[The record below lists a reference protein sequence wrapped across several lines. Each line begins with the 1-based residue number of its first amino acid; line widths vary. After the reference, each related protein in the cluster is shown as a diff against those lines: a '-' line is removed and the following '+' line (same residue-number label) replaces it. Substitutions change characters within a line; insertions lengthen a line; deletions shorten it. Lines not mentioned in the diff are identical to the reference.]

1 MRQIV
6 LLYGEGRLL
15 MKSKKRIALLLTL
28 TLLLSIV
35 PWGQPARA
43 VNISDFVDMPSDW
56 STDALEKAVNNGLIS
71 GFEEYGKWTIKPS
84 ANLTRAQ
91 MAAIVNRAFGATD
104 KASLTGVWDVSS
116 GDWFAENMQRAIRMG
131 TFKQDTYMRP
141 NDPITRQEAFTVLAR
156 AFQLTSTTT
165 YSLNNFVD
173 GNRVASYARESVS
186 AMINNRYVAGSDGY
200 LKPEA
205 NISRAEFAKVMDNM
219 VKAYGRTGST
229 TVTHSTLN
237 GNLLINKPNVTV
249 KNSTIKGD
257 LIVGDGVGSGN
268 LILDN
273 TDVTGNILVQ
283 GGGINS
289 VTIKSNCSVNSMI
302 VAKVAGN
309 VRIVVEDGADLDDLY
324 LIRGENRILLE
335 GIYDNIY
342 IDEKLTVAF
351 EDAEADFVKVSAT
364 STLDLDKYC
373 KIERIDVLDA
383 AASTRIDNDGTIA
396 KLRTDARVTLT
407 GSGTIT
413 EKLSLTGTTKV
424 TAIAAFTGTM
434 KVGNEL
440 KAGALTPSTAT
451 VNYQWQSATTS
462 GGKYTNISGATSST
476 YTLTG
481 SDYDMHIRVVATG
494 KGNYSE
500 SVTSASRGPVAISP
514 IIATN
519 ISGVTVPKLGAT
531 PVTSLAATA
540 EYTAT
545 ISWDPSHNPFLPNT
559 AYTATITLAAK
570 RGYTLSGVTLNQFK
584 VAGATTTNPANSGT
598 IKAEFPATEA
608 DYASGLNPSL
618 TALNPVQEGK
628 MILSLSTAPATD
640 HSMYYRISSSN
651 PSAPVKGDVIT
662 VGEWNS
668 ITTTAGFEISIQ
680 DGRYVQ
686 VVEVKNSDK
695 KVTRWG
701 KAGPANDGFT
711 PPEVASGLSLS
722 IAALDPAIE
731 GSVGVVVSGED
742 SGSTYYYMISPS
754 GSTPPY
760 AGASFIA
767 DGWTL
772 YTLGNSV
779 PAGPGSYIQIVETK
793 DGVVLHWGQ
802 VRAPE
807 ATAPG
812 STEQ

>member
-1 MRQIV
+1 M
-6 LLYGEGRLL
+6 GAA
-15 MKSKKRIALLLTL
+15 SKGGKHF
-28 TLLLSIV
+28 
-35 PWGQPARA
+35 GFCGYA
-43 VNISDFVDMPSDW
+43 VGLVHGCPG
-56 STDALEKAVNNGLIS
+56 KAVNNGLIS

-104 KASLTGVWDVSS
+104 KASISGVRDVTS
-116 GDWFAENMQRAIRMG
+116 GDWFAEDMQRAIRMG

-156 AFQLTSTTT
+156 AFQLTSTNT
-165 YSLNNFVD
+165 YSLNNFTD
-173 GNRVASYARESVS
+173 GNRVATYARESVS

-229 TVTHSTLN
+229 TITHSTLN
-237 GNLLINKPNVTV
+237 GNLLINKPNVTL
-249 KNSTIKGD
+249 KNSAIKGD

-273 TDVTGNILVQ
+273 TNVTGNILVR

-335 GIYDNIY
+335 GTYDNIY

-351 EDAEADFVKVSAT
+351 EDADVDFVKVSAT
-364 STLDLDKYC
+364 STLDMDKYC

-383 AASTRIDNDGTIA
+383 AASTRIDNDGTIS
-396 KLRTDARVTLT
+396 KLRTDAKVTLT

-424 TAIAAFTGTM
+424 TAIAAITGTL
-434 KVGNEL
+434 KVGSEL

-451 VNYQWQSATTS
+451 VNYQWQSATSS
-462 GGKYTNISGATSST
+462 GGKYSSISGATSST
-476 YTLTG
+476 YTLTVNDLG
-481 SDYDMHIRVVATG
+481 KHIKVVATG

-500 SVTSASRGPVAISP
+500 SVTSSAVGPILESP
-514 IIATN
+514 ITATN
-519 ISGVTVPKLGAT
+519 ISGVTAPKLGAA
-531 PVTSLAATA
+531 PVSSVPSTA

-545 ISWDPSHNPFLPNT
+545 ITWSPAVDKIFAPDT
-559 AYTATITLAAK
+559 EYIATITLNPK
-570 RGYTLSGVTLNQFK
+570 SGYTLKGVKENQFI
-584 VAGATTTNPANSGT
+584 VADATSTSNLVDSGK
-598 IKAEFPATEA
+598 ISVKFPKTGL
-608 DYASGLNPSL
+608 DYAGGLSPTL
-618 TALNPVQEGK
+618 TKLDPAQVGEGLLRVVAPAEGHK
-628 MILSLSTAPATD
+628 ICYRVTTPPGTEPTAPIRGELFVAT
-640 HSMYYRISSSN
+640 
-651 PSAPVKGDVIT
+651 GWT
-662 VGEWNS
+662 E
-668 ITTTAGFEISIQ
+668 ITTTDVEISIQ
-680 DGRYVQ
+680 DRDYVE
-686 VVEVKNSDK
+686 VVEVKDN

-701 KAGPANDGFT
+701 KAGPADDGYT
-711 PPEVASGLSLS
+711 PPVAASGLSLS
-722 IAALDPAIE
+722 IATLDPAIE
-731 GSVGVVVSGED
+731 GRVGVVVSGGD
-742 SGSTYYYMISPS
+742 SGSTYYYMVSPT

-760 AGASFIA
+760 AGASFVA

-772 YTLGNSV
+772 YTLGSSV
-779 PAGPGSYIQIVETK
+779 PAGPGSYLQIVETK
-793 DGVVLHWGQ
+793 DGLVLHWGQ
-802 VRAPE
+802 VRVPE
-807 ATAPG
+807 ATVPG

>member
-1 MRQIV
+1 
-6 LLYGEGRLL
+6 
-15 MKSKKRIALLLTL
+15 
-28 TLLLSIV
+28 
-35 PWGQPARA
+35 
-43 VNISDFVDMPSDW
+43 
-56 STDALEKAVNNGLIS
+56 
-71 GFEEYGKWTIKPS
+71 
-84 ANLTRAQ
+84 
-91 MAAIVNRAFGATD
+91 
-104 KASLTGVWDVSS
+104 
-116 GDWFAENMQRAIRMG
+116 
-131 TFKQDTYMRP
+131 
-141 NDPITRQEAFTVLAR
+141 
-156 AFQLTSTTT
+156 
-165 YSLNNFVD
+165 
-173 GNRVASYARESVS
+173 
-186 AMINNRYVAGSDGY
+186 MINNRYVAGSDGY

-273 TDVTGNILVQ
+273 TDVTGNILVR

-289 VTIKSNCSVNSMI
+289 ITIKSNCSVNSMI

-686 VVEVKNSDK
+686 VVEVKNSDN

>member
-1 MRQIV
+1 MRQSV

-15 MKSKKRIALLLTL
+15 MKSKKRMALLLIM
-28 TLLLSIV
+28 TLLLGMV

-43 VNISDFVDMPSDW
+43 VTISDFVDMPSDW

-104 KASLTGVWDVSS
+104 KASLTGVRDVSS
-116 GDWFAENMQRAIRMG
+116 ADWFAEDIQRAIRMG

-173 GNRVASYARESVS
+173 GSKVASYARESVS

-219 VKAYGRTGST
+219 VKAYGRTGSA

-257 LIVGDGVGSGN
+257 LIVGDGVGTGN

-273 TDVTGNILVQ
+273 TDVTGNILVR

-289 VTIKSNCSVNSMI
+289 LTIKSNCSVNSMI
-302 VAKVAGN
+302 VAKVSGN

-324 LIRGENRILLE
+324 LIRGENRILLK
-335 GIYDNIY
+335 GTYDNIY
-342 IDEKLTVAF
+342 IDERLTVAF
-351 EDAEADFVKVSAT
+351 EDVTADFVKVSAT

-373 KIERIDVLDA
+373 KVERIDVLDA

-396 KLRTDARVTLT
+396 KLRTDAKVTLT
-407 GSGTIT
+407 GTGTIT

-451 VNYQWQSATTS
+451 VNYQWKSSSSSNGT
-462 GGKYTNISGATSST
+462 YTNISGATSST
-476 YTLTG
+476 YTLAG
-481 SDYDMHIRVVATG
+481 SDVGKYIKVFATG
-494 KGNYSE
+494 KSNYSE
-500 SVTSASRGPVAISP
+500 TVSSAARGPVEVSVIA
-514 IIATN
+514 ATN
-519 ISGVTVPKLGAT
+519 ISGVTAPKLGAT
-531 PVTSLAATA
+531 PVSSIASTA

-545 ISWDPSHNPFLPNT
+545 ISWNPNHSTFAPNT
-559 AYTATITLAAK
+559 AYTATITLKAK
-570 RGYTLSGVTLNQFK
+570 DGYTLTGVSANQFK
-584 VAGATTTNPANSGT
+584 VSGATATNPVNSGVIT
-598 IKAEFPATEA
+598 AVFPNTGL
-608 DYASGLNPSL
+608 DYATGLSPSL
-618 TALNPVQEGK
+618 SALSPVLEGK
-628 MILSLSTAPATD
+628 VLLRVVAPAEG
-640 HSMYYRISSSN
+640 HKFYYRAATKETI
-651 PSAPVKGDVIT
+651 APVKGESFATAGWTEIT
-662 VGEWNS
+662 ATEVAIS
-668 ITTTAGFEISIQ
+668 IT
-680 DGRYVQ
+680 DGEYVQ
-686 VVEVKNSDK
+686 VIEVKNSDN

-701 KAGPANDGFT
+701 MVGPANDGYT
-711 PPEVASGLSLS
+711 PPEAATGL
-722 IAALDPAIE
+722 IVTPTPVDPPVE
-731 GSVGVVVSGED
+731 NQYTLQVSERD
-742 SGSTYYYMISPS
+742 SGSKYYYKVTDSSDSRPYVGDPVTEIWMSFGSSDSITISPS
-754 GSTPPY
+754 KYVQVIETESERIKKWGEVQIPV
-760 AGASFIA
+760 ASP
-767 DGWTL
+767 
-772 YTLGNSV
+772 N
-779 PAGPGSYIQIVETK
+779 PGITGE
-793 DGVVLHWGQ
+793 
-802 VRAPE
+802 
-807 ATAPG
+807 
-812 STEQ
+812 

>member
-1 MRQIV
+1 
-6 LLYGEGRLL
+6 
-15 MKSKKRIALLLTL
+15 MKSKKRIALLLIL
-28 TLLLSIV
+28 TLMLSMV

-104 KASLTGVWDVSS
+104 KASISGVRDVSS
-116 GDWFAENMQRAIRMG
+116 GDWFAEDMQRAIRMG

-156 AFQLTSTTT
+156 AFQLTSTNT
-165 YSLNNFVD
+165 YSLNNFTD
-173 GNRVASYARESVS
+173 GNRVATYARESVS

-273 TDVTGNILVQ
+273 TDVTGNILVR

-351 EDAEADFVKVSAT
+351 EDAEANFVKVSAT

-396 KLRTDARVTLT
+396 KLRTDAKVSLT

-424 TAIAAFTGTM
+424 TAIAAISGTL
-434 KVGNEL
+434 KVGSEL

-451 VNYQWQSATTS
+451 VNYQWKSSSSTNGT
-462 GGKYTNISGATSST
+462 YTDISGATNST
-476 YTLTG
+476 YILKG
-481 SDYDMHIRVVATG
+481 SELGKYIRVVAKG

-500 SVTSASRGPVAISP
+500 TVTSAAVGPILESL
-514 IIATN
+514 ITTTN
-519 ISGVTVPKLGAT
+519 ISGVTVPKLGAI
-531 PVTSLAATA
+531 PVTSVESTEYTGKITWNPVASKFAPDT

-545 ISWDPSHNPFLPNT
+545 IVLTPKT
-559 AYTATITLAAK
+559 
-570 RGYTLSGVTLNQFK
+570 GYTLKGVKANQFS
-584 VAGATTTNPANSGT
+584 VSGATSTNNLADSDT
-598 IKAEFPATEA
+598 ITAKFPKTDL
-608 DYASGLNPSL
+608 DYAGGLSPTL
-618 TALNPVQEGK
+618 TKLDPAQVGK
-628 MILSLSTAPATD
+628 GLLTLSTPPTAE
-640 HSMYYRISSSN
+640 HSMYYQVTTDRKN
-651 PSAPVKGDVIT
+651 PSALVKGYEIDT
-662 VGEWNS
+662 ENWKP
-668 ITTTAGFEISIQ
+668 ITTISAFEIDVN
-680 DGRYVQ
+680 DGEYVQ
-686 VVEVKNSDK
+686 VVEVKNIDS
-695 KVTRWG
+695 KVTKWG
-701 KAGPANDGFT
+701 KAGPADDGLKL
-711 PPEVASGLSLS
+711 ASGLTVT
-722 IAALDPAIE
+722 I
-731 GSVGVVVSGED
+731 VVPYSADTGTVELKVSGGLSESKYFYKASDLLGTQPYIGD
-742 SGSTYYYMISPS
+742 SIV
-754 GSTPPY
+754 
-760 AGASFIA
+760 
-767 DGWTL
+767 DKGWTEFGL
-772 YTLGNSV
+772 SDSIPTR
-779 PAGPGSYIQIVETK
+779 PEEYIQVIETDLDRIQK
-793 DGVVLHWGQ
+793 WGQ
-802 VRAPE
+802 VQIPIAP
-807 ATAPG
+807 PNPV
-812 STEQ
+812 STGE

>member
-15 MKSKKRIALLLTL
+15 MKSKKRIALLLIL
-28 TLLLSIV
+28 TLLLSMV

-104 KASLTGVWDVSS
+104 KASISGVRDVSS
-116 GDWFAENMQRAIRMG
+116 GDWFAEDIQRAIRMG

-156 AFQLTSTTT
+156 AFQLTSTST
-165 YSLNNFVD
+165 YSLNNFTD
-173 GNRVASYARESVS
+173 GSKVAIYARESVS

-273 TDVTGNILVQ
+273 TDVTGNILVR

-289 VTIKSNCSVNSMI
+289 ITIKSNCSVNSMI

-383 AASTRIDNDGTIA
+383 AASTRIDNDGTIS
-396 KLRTDARVTLT
+396 KLRTDAKVTLT

-424 TAIAAFTGTM
+424 TAIAAITGTL
-434 KVGNEL
+434 KVGSEL

-451 VNYQWQSATTS
+451 VNYQWKSSSSSNGT
-462 GGKYTNISGATSST
+462 YTDISGATNST
-476 YTLTG
+476 YILKG
-481 SDYDMHIRVVATG
+481 SELSKYIRVVVKG

-500 SVTSASRGPVAISP
+500 TVTSAAVGPILESL
-514 IIATN
+514 ITTTN
-519 ISGVTVPKLGAT
+519 ISGVTVPKLGAI
-531 PVTSLAATA
+531 PVTSIESTEYTGKITWNPVASKFAPDT
-540 EYTAT
+540 EYTANIVLT
-545 ISWDPSHNPFLPNT
+545 PKTGF
-559 AYTATITLAAK
+559 TLK
-570 RGYTLSGVTLNQFK
+570 GVKVNQFSI
-584 VAGATTTNPANSGT
+584 AGATSTENLVDSGT
-598 IKAEFPATEA
+598 ITAKFPKTGL
-608 DYASGLNPSL
+608 DYAGGLSPTL
-618 TALNPVQEGK
+618 TKLDPVQVGK
-628 MILSLSTAPATD
+628 GLLTLSTAPTEG
-640 HSMYYRISSSN
+640 HKIYYKFEETE
-651 PSAPVKGDVIT
+651 PSALVKESNFTTTGWTEITST
-662 VGEWNS
+662 VG
-668 ITTTAGFEISIQ
+668 FEAAFT
-680 DGRYVQ
+680 DGWYVQ
-686 VVEVKNSDK
+686 TVEVRTSDS
-695 KVTRWG
+695 KVTKWG
-701 KAGPANDGFT
+701 KAGPADDG
-711 PPEVASGLSLS
+711 VQVSASGLSLTVTIS
-722 IAALDPAIE
+722 STSPPAIDSISLSVADGSAESNYYYYKFASETSVAPFE
-731 GSVGVVVSGED
+731 GSTLNTSSWVGMSL
-742 SGSTYYYMISPS
+742 STQPILL
-754 GSTPPY
+754 TPV
-760 AGASFIA
+760 
-767 DGWTL
+767 
-772 YTLGNSV
+772 N
-779 PAGPGSYIQIVETK
+779 GSYIQVVETTASN
-793 DGVVLHWGQ
+793 VVLKWG
-802 VRAPE
+802 E
-807 ATAPG
+807 
-812 STEQ
+812 TEIK

>member
-1 MRQIV
+1 MI
-6 LLYGEGRLL
+6 
-15 MKSKKRIALLLTL
+15 LTL
-28 TLLLSIV
+28 VLTMI
-35 PWGQPARA
+35 PWGQPAKA
-43 VNISDFVDMPSDW
+43 VSLSDFVDMPADW
-56 STDALEKAVNNGLIS
+56 STDALEKAFNNGLIS

-91 MAAIVNRAFGATD
+91 MATIVNRAFGATD
-104 KASLTGVWDVSS
+104 KGSLTGVRDVSS
-116 GDWFAENMQRAIRMG
+116 GDWFAEDMQRAIRMG

-156 AFQLTSTTT
+156 AFQLTSTNTN
-165 YSLNNFVD
+165 SLNNFVD
-173 GNRVASYARESVS
+173 GSRVASYAREAVS
-186 AMINNRYVAGSDGY
+186 AMINDRYVAGSDGY

-273 TDVTGNILVQ
+273 TDVTGNILVR

-289 VTIKSNCSVNSMI
+289 VTIKSNCSVNTMI

-324 LIRGENRILLE
+324 LIRGENRVLLE
-335 GIYDNIY
+335 GTYDNIY

-351 EDAEADFVKVSAT
+351 EDADVDFVKVSAT
-364 STLDLDKYC
+364 STLDMDKYC
-373 KIERIDVLDA
+373 KIERIDVLND

-424 TAIAAFTGTM
+424 TAIAAITGTL
-434 KVGNEL
+434 KVGSEL

-451 VNYQWQSATTS
+451 VNYQWQSATSS
-462 GGKYTNISGATSST
+462 GGKYSNISGATSST
-476 YTLTG
+476 YTLKG
-481 SDYDMHIRVVATG
+481 DELNKYIRVVATG

-500 SVTSASRGPVAISP
+500 SVTSAVRGPIAIST
-514 IIATN
+514 ITTTN
-519 ISGVTVPKLGAT
+519 ISGVTAPKLGAT
-531 PVTSLAATA
+531 PVTSLASTA

-545 ISWDPSHNPFLPNT
+545 ISWDPSHNPFRPTT
-559 AYTATITLAAK
+559 AYTATITLTA
-570 RGYTLSGVTLNQFK
+570 RTGYTLSGVAVNQFK

-598 IKAEFPATEA
+598 IKAVFPATEA
-608 DYASGLNPSL
+608 DYASGLSPSL
-618 TALNPVQEGK
+618 TALDPVQANR
-628 MILSLSTAPATD
+628 MILTLSTVPAADHKIFYQITD
-640 HSMYYRISSSN
+640 VN
-651 PSAPVKGDVIT
+651 PSAPVKGDSL
-662 VGEWNS
+662 VGSGWVEIPS
-668 ITTTAGFEISIQ
+668 VVGFEISIK
-680 DGRYVQ
+680 DGEYVQ
-686 VVEVKNSDK
+686 LTQVRNSDN

-701 KAGPANDGFT
+701 KTGPSNDGYTPQIPASGLTLVIEQTSPPAIDQVVLSVSGGSAGSNYFYLVSPGEGT
-711 PPEVASGLSLS
+711 PPIEGTTFSPGGWYGLSLS
-722 IAALDPAIE
+722 ALPLTLEAA
-731 GSVGVVVSGED
+731 S
-742 SGSTYYYMISPS
+742 
-754 GSTPPY
+754 
-760 AGASFIA
+760 
-767 DGWTL
+767 
-772 YTLGNSV
+772 
-779 PAGPGSYIQIVETK
+779 GSYIQVVETTTSN
-793 DGVVLHWGQ
+793 VVLRWGQ
-802 VRAPE
+802 RQIPVFQAV
-807 ATAPG
+807 TG
-812 STEQ
+812 D

>member
-1 MRQIV
+1 MRQSV

-15 MKSKKRIALLLTL
+15 MKSKKRMALLLIM
-28 TLLLSIV
+28 TLLLGMV

-43 VNISDFVDMPSDW
+43 VTISDFVDMPSDW

-104 KASLTGVWDVSS
+104 KASLTGVRDVSS
-116 GDWFAENMQRAIRMG
+116 ADWFAEDIQRAIRMG

-173 GNRVASYARESVS
+173 GSKVASYARESVS

-219 VKAYGRTGST
+219 VKAYGRTGSA

-257 LIVGDGVGSGN
+257 LIVGDGVGTGN

-273 TDVTGNILVQ
+273 TDVTGNILVR

-289 VTIKSNCSVNSMI
+289 LTIKSNCSVNSMI
-302 VAKVAGN
+302 VAKVSGN

-324 LIRGENRILLE
+324 LIRGENRILLK
-335 GIYDNIY
+335 GTYDNIY
-342 IDEKLTVAF
+342 IDERLTVAF
-351 EDAEADFVKVSAT
+351 EDVTADFVKVSAT

-373 KIERIDVLDA
+373 KVERIDVLDA

-396 KLRTDARVTLT
+396 KLRTDAKVTLT
-407 GSGTIT
+407 GTGTIT

-451 VNYQWQSATTS
+451 VN
-462 GGKYTNISGATSST
+462 
-476 YTLTG
+476 
-481 SDYDMHIRVVATG
+481 
-494 KGNYSE
+494 
-500 SVTSASRGPVAISP
+500 
-514 IIATN
+514 
-519 ISGVTVPKLGAT
+519 
-531 PVTSLAATA
+531 
-540 EYTAT
+540 
-545 ISWDPSHNPFLPNT
+545 
-559 AYTATITLAAK
+559 
-570 RGYTLSGVTLNQFK
+570 
-584 VAGATTTNPANSGT
+584 
-598 IKAEFPATEA
+598 
-608 DYASGLNPSL
+608 
-618 TALNPVQEGK
+618 
-628 MILSLSTAPATD
+628 
-640 HSMYYRISSSN
+640 
-651 PSAPVKGDVIT
+651 
-662 VGEWNS
+662 
-668 ITTTAGFEISIQ
+668 
-680 DGRYVQ
+680 
-686 VVEVKNSDK
+686 
-695 KVTRWG
+695 
-701 KAGPANDGFT
+701 
-711 PPEVASGLSLS
+711 
-722 IAALDPAIE
+722 
-731 GSVGVVVSGED
+731 
-742 SGSTYYYMISPS
+742 
-754 GSTPPY
+754 
-760 AGASFIA
+760 
-767 DGWTL
+767 
-772 YTLGNSV
+772 
-779 PAGPGSYIQIVETK
+779 
-793 DGVVLHWGQ
+793 
-802 VRAPE
+802 
-807 ATAPG
+807 
-812 STEQ
+812 

>member
-1 MRQIV
+1 
-6 LLYGEGRLL
+6 
-15 MKSKKRIALLLTL
+15 MKSKRRISLLLIL
-28 TLLLSIV
+28 TLVLTMI
-35 PWGQPARA
+35 PWGQPAKA
-43 VNISDFVDMPSDW
+43 VSLSDFVDMPADW
-56 STDALEKAVNNGLIS
+56 STDALEKAFNNGLIS

-91 MAAIVNRAFGATD
+91 MATIVNRAFGATD
-104 KASLTGVWDVSS
+104 KGSLTGVRDVSS
-116 GDWFAENMQRAIRMG
+116 GDWFAEDMQRAIRMG

-156 AFQLTSTTT
+156 AFQLTSTNTN
-165 YSLNNFVD
+165 SLNNFVD
-173 GNRVASYARESVS
+173 GSRVASYAREAVS
-186 AMINNRYVAGSDGY
+186 AMINDRYVAGSDGY

-273 TDVTGNILVQ
+273 TDVTGNILVR

-289 VTIKSNCSVNSMI
+289 VTIKSNCSVNTMI

-324 LIRGENRILLE
+324 LIRGENRVLLE
-335 GIYDNIY
+335 GTYDNIY

-351 EDAEADFVKVSAT
+351 EDADVDFVKVSAT
-364 STLDLDKYC
+364 STLDMDKYC
-373 KIERIDVLDA
+373 KIERIDVLND
-383 AASTRIDNDGTIA
+383 AASTRIDNDGTIS

-424 TAIAAFTGTM
+424 TAIAAITGTL

-451 VNYQWQSATTS
+451 VNYQWQSATSS
-462 GGKYTNISGATSST
+462 GGKYSNISGATSST
-476 YTLTG
+476 YTLKG
-481 SDYDMHIRVVATG
+481 DELNKYIRVVATG

-500 SVTSASRGPVAISP
+500 SVTSAVRGPIAIST
-514 IIATN
+514 ITTTN
-519 ISGVTVPKLGAT
+519 ISGVTAPKLGAT
-531 PVTSLAATA
+531 PVTSLASTA

-545 ISWDPSHNPFLPNT
+545 ISWDPSHNPFRPTT
-559 AYTATITLAAK
+559 AYTATITLTA
-570 RGYTLSGVTLNQFK
+570 RTGYTLSGVAVNQFK

-598 IKAEFPATEA
+598 IKAVFPATEA
-608 DYASGLNPSL
+608 DYASGLSPSL
-618 TALNPVQEGK
+618 TALDPVQANR
-628 MILSLSTAPATD
+628 MILTLSTVPAADHKIFYQITD
-640 HSMYYRISSSN
+640 VN
-651 PSAPVKGDVIT
+651 PSAPVKGDSL
-662 VGEWNS
+662 VGSGWVEIPS
-668 ITTTAGFEISIQ
+668 VVGFEITIN
-680 DGRYVQ
+680 DGDYVQ
-686 VVEVKNSDK
+686 VTEVRNSDN

-701 KAGPANDGFT
+701 KTGPSNDGYT
-711 PPEVASGLSLS
+711 PQIPASGLTLVIEQTSPPAIDQVVLSVSGGSAGSNYFYLVSPGEGAPPIEGTTFSPGGWYGLSLS
-722 IAALDPAIE
+722 ALPLTLEAA
-731 GSVGVVVSGED
+731 S
-742 SGSTYYYMISPS
+742 
-754 GSTPPY
+754 
-760 AGASFIA
+760 
-767 DGWTL
+767 
-772 YTLGNSV
+772 
-779 PAGPGSYIQIVETK
+779 GSYIQVVETTTSN
-793 DGVVLHWGQ
+793 VVLRWGQ
-802 VRAPE
+802 RQIPVFQAV
-807 ATAPG
+807 TG
-812 STEQ
+812 D

>member
-1 MRQIV
+1 MRQSV

-15 MKSKKRIALLLTL
+15 MKSKKRMALLLIM
-28 TLLLSIV
+28 TLLLGMV

-43 VNISDFVDMPSDW
+43 VTISDFVDMPSDW

-71 GFEEYGKWTIKPS
+71 GFQEYGKWTIKPS

-104 KASLTGVWDVSS
+104 KASLTGVRDVSS
-116 GDWFAENMQRAIRMG
+116 ADWFAEDIQRAIRMG

-173 GNRVASYARESVS
+173 GSKVASYARESVS

-219 VKAYGRTGST
+219 VKAYGRTGSA

-257 LIVGDGVGSGN
+257 LIVGDGVGTGN

-273 TDVTGNILVQ
+273 TDVTGNILVR

-289 VTIKSNCSVNSMI
+289 LTIKSNCSVNSMI
-302 VAKVAGN
+302 VAKVSGN

-324 LIRGENRILLE
+324 LIRGENRILLK
-335 GIYDNIY
+335 GTYDNIY
-342 IDEKLTVAF
+342 IDERLTVAF
-351 EDAEADFVKVSAT
+351 EDVTADFVKVSAT

-373 KIERIDVLDA
+373 KVERIDVLDA

-396 KLRTDARVTLT
+396 KLRTDAKVTLT
-407 GSGTIT
+407 GTGTIT

-451 VNYQWQSATTS
+451 VNYQWKSSSSSNGT
-462 GGKYTNISGATSST
+462 YTNISGATSST
-476 YTLTG
+476 YTLAG
-481 SDYDMHIRVVATG
+481 SDVGKYIKVFATG
-494 KGNYSE
+494 KSNYSE
-500 SVTSASRGPVAISP
+500 TVSSAARGPVEVSVIA
-514 IIATN
+514 ATN
-519 ISGVTVPKLGAT
+519 ISGVTAPKLGAT
-531 PVTSLAATA
+531 PVSSIASTA

-545 ISWDPSHNPFLPNT
+545 ISWNPNHSTFAPNT
-559 AYTATITLAAK
+559 AYTATITLKAK
-570 RGYTLSGVTLNQFK
+570 DGYTLTGVSANQFK
-584 VAGATTTNPANSGT
+584 VSGATATNPVNSGVIT
-598 IKAEFPATEA
+598 AVFPATEA
-608 DYASGLNPSL
+608 DYASGLSPSL
-618 TALNPVQEGK
+618 AALNPVQEGK
-628 MILSLSTAPATD
+628 MILTLATAPASG
-640 HSMYYRISSSN
+640 HSMYYRISNSN
-651 PSAPVKGDVIT
+651 PSAPVKGDAIT
-662 VGEWNS
+662 VGDWNS
-668 ITTTAGFEISIQ
+668 ITTTAGFEISIL

-686 VVEVKNSDK
+686 VAEVRNSDN

-701 KAGPANDGFT
+701 KAGPADDGYT
-711 PPEVASGLSLS
+711 PPVLASGLIVS
-722 IAALDPAIE
+722 IIALDSPTT
-731 GSVGVVVSGED
+731 GSAMILVDGGQ
-742 SGSTYYYMISPS
+742 SGSTYYSKVEMST
-754 GSTPPY
+754 GTPPY
-760 AGASFIA
+760 VGTEYATLG
-767 DGWTL
+767 GWTSYQL
-772 YTLGNSV
+772 NDPVQAVLD
-779 PAGPGSYIQIVETK
+779 SYIQILETRN
-793 DGVVLHWGQ
+793 GVVVRWGEVKIQ
-802 VRAPE
+802 
-807 ATAPG
+807 
-812 STEQ
+812 

>member
-1 MRQIV
+1 
-6 LLYGEGRLL
+6 
-15 MKSKKRIALLLTL
+15 MKSKKRIALLLIL
-28 TLLLSIV
+28 TLLLSMV

-104 KASLTGVWDVSS
+104 KASLSGVWDVSS
-116 GDWFAENMQRAIRMG
+116 GDWFAEDMQRAIRMG

-156 AFQLTSTTT
+156 AFQLTSTST
-165 YSLNNFVD
+165 YSLNNFTD
-173 GNRVASYARESVS
+173 GSKVATYARESVS
-186 AMINNRYVAGSDGY
+186 AMINNRYVAGSVGY

-205 NISRAEFAKVMDNM
+205 DISRAEFAKVMDNM

-273 TDVTGNILVQ
+273 TDVTGNILVR

-289 VTIKSNCSVNSMI
+289 ITIKNNCSVNSMI

-373 KIERIDVLDA
+373 KIERIDVMDA

-451 VNYQWQSATTS
+451 VNYQWKSSSSSNGT
-462 GGKYTNISGATSST
+462 YTNISGANSST

-481 SDYDMHIRVVATG
+481 SDAGKYIKVFATG
-494 KGNYSE
+494 KSNYSE
-500 SVTSASRGPVAISP
+500 TVSSAARGPVEVSVIA
-514 IIATN
+514 ATN
-519 ISGVTVPKLGAT
+519 ISGVTAPKLGAT
-531 PVTSLAATA
+531 QVSSIASTA

-545 ISWDPSHNPFLPNT
+545 ISWNPNHSTFAPST
-559 AYTATITLAAK
+559 AYTATITLKAK
-570 RGYTLSGVTLNQFK
+570 DGYTLTGVSANQFK
-584 VAGATTTNPANSGT
+584 VSGATATNPVNSGVIT
-598 IKAEFPATEA
+598 AVFPATEA
-608 DYASGLNPSL
+608 DYATGLSPSL
-618 TALNPVQEGK
+618 AALSPVQKGK
-628 MILSLSTAPATD
+628 VLLRVAAPAEG
-640 HSMYYRISSSN
+640 HKLYYRAATEATI
-651 PSAPVKGDVIT
+651 APVKG
-662 VGEWNS
+662 ES
-668 ITTTAGFEISIQ
+668 FTTADWTEITATEVALSIS
-680 DGRYVQ
+680 DGEYVQ
-686 VVEVKNSDK
+686 VIEVKNSDS

-701 KAGPANDGFT
+701 KTGPADDGYT
-711 PPEVASGLSLS
+711 PPVLASGLRVS
-722 IAALDPAIE
+722 ITALDTPTT
-731 GSVGVVVSGED
+731 GSAMIVVDGGQ
-742 SGSTYYYMISPS
+742 SGSIYYSKVAMSP
-754 GSTPPY
+754 GTPPY
-760 AGASFIA
+760 VGTEYVSLE
-767 DGWTL
+767 GWTSYQL
-772 YTLGNSV
+772 SD
-779 PAGPGSYIQIVETK
+779 PISAGIGAYIQIVETK
-793 DGVVLHWGQ
+793 DGVVLHWGEVQ
-802 VRAPE
+802 V
-807 ATAPG
+807 
-812 STEQ
+812 Q

>member
-1 MRQIV
+1 
-6 LLYGEGRLL
+6 

-28 TLLLSIV
+28 TLLLSMV

-104 KASLTGVWDVSS
+104 KASISGVRDVSS
-116 GDWFAENMQRAIRMG
+116 SDWFAEDMQRAIRMG
-131 TFKQDTYMRP
+131 TFKQDSYMRP

-156 AFQLTSTTT
+156 AFQLTSTNT
-165 YSLNNFVD
+165 YSLNNFTD
-173 GNRVASYARESVS
+173 GSKVATYARESVS
-186 AMINNRYVAGSDGY
+186 AMINSRYVAGSDGY

-237 GNLLINKPNVTV
+237 GNLLINKPSVTV

-268 LILDN
+268 LTLDN
-273 TDVTGNILVQ
+273 TDVTGNILVR

-364 STLDLDKYC
+364 STLDMDKYC

-451 VNYQWQSATTS
+451 VNYQWKSSSSSNGT
-462 GGKYTNISGATSST
+462 YTNISGATSST

-481 SDYDMHIRVVATG
+481 SDVGKYIKVFATG
-494 KGNYSE
+494 KSNYSE
-500 SVTSASRGPVAISP
+500 TVSSAARGPVEVSVIS
-514 IIATN
+514 ATN

-531 PVTSLAATA
+531 PVSSIASTV

-545 ISWDPSHNPFLPNT
+545 ISWNPNHSTFAPNT
-559 AYTATITLAAK
+559 AYTATITLKAK
-570 RGYTLSGVTLNQFK
+570 DGYTLTGVKANQFK
-584 VAGATTTNPANSGT
+584 ISEATATNPANSGVIT
-598 IKAEFPATEA
+598 AVFPATGA
-608 DYASGLNPSL
+608 DYASGLSPSL
-618 TALNPVQEGK
+618 TRLDPVTEGK
-628 MILSLSTAPATD
+628 MILTQSTAPATD
-640 HSMYYRISSSN
+640 HKIYYQIVSSN
-651 PSAPVKGDVIT
+651 PAAPVKGDPLTGSGWI
-662 VGEWNS
+662 E
-668 ITTTAGFEISIQ
+668 IATTAGFEIDIT
-680 DGRYVQ
+680 DGWYVQ
-686 VVEVKNSDK
+686 VAEVRNSDS

-701 KAGPANDGFT
+701 KTGPADDGYT
-711 PPEVASGLSLS
+711 PPVPASGLFLS
-722 IAALDPAIE
+722 IAVLEPAVE
-731 GSVGVVVSGED
+731 GSVGIVVSGGD
-742 SGSTYYYMISPS
+742 SGSSYYYMVSP
-754 GSTPPY
+754 TPAAPPY
-760 AGASFIA
+760 VGTAFVET
-767 DGWTL
+767 GWTPYQL
-772 YTLGNSV
+772 SD
-779 PAGPGSYIQIVETK
+779 PISAGVGAYIQIVEIK
-793 DGVVLHWGQ
+793 DGAVLHWGEVQ
-802 VRAPE
+802 V
-807 ATAPG
+807 
-812 STEQ
+812 